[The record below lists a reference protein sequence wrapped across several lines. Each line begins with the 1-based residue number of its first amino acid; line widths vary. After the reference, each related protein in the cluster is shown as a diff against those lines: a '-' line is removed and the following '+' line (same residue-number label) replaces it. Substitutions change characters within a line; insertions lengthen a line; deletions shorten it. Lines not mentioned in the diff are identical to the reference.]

1 MTTVAVLG
9 EPVRTSGYG
18 LVGAQLLIA
27 TTPDEVRRCWQEL
40 SAEVGVVLLT
50 PAAAAALGPQV
61 LESTAV
67 LTVVLPP

>member
-18 LVGAQLLIA
+18 LAGAQLLTA
-27 TTPDEVRRCWQEL
+27 TTPDDVRRCWHDL
-40 SAEVGVVLLT
+40 PVDVGVVLLT
-50 PAAAAALGPQV
+50 PAAADALGPEV

>member
-18 LVGAQLLIA
+18 LAGAQLLAA
-27 TTPDEVRRCWQEL
+27 TTPDEVRRCWHEL
-40 SAEVGVVLLT
+40 PADVGVVLLT
-50 PAAAAALGPQV
+50 PAAADALGRQV
-61 LESTAV
+61 LESAAV